1 MRLLGLDLGSKTIGV
16 AMSDEEQVVS
26 TPLRTLPRHG
36 GRKDL
41 DAVAAVLQE
50 TGAAGLVLGL
60 PLDLSG
66 KEGDAARRARRFGQQ
81 LEEAL
86 GCPVHMFDER
96 FSTVA
101 AERVLLEADLS
112 RKRRK
117 QVVNHV
123 AASLILQAFLDR
135 GDAS

>member
-81 LEEAL
+81 LEAAL